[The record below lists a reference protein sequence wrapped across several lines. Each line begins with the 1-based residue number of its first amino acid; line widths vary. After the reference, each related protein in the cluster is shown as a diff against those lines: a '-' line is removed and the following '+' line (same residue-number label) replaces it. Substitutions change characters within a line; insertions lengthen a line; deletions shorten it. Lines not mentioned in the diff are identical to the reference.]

1 MSAKDS
7 PTAWDLRVHVREKL
21 IGFLQKEFPQSLAH
35 TRVYVKN
42 ISELENTDEK

>member
-21 IGFLQKEFPQSLAH
+21 IVYLQENYPESIAR
-35 TRVYVKN
+35 TR
-42 ISELENTDEK
+42 IRLDQENNNENKK